1 MTIPDDFWWG
11 TAASSTQAEGAAP
24 NSTWARWEQLGKAP
38 ASGEG
43 NGFATNFADDFALYA
58 DYGLTHHRLGI
69 DWARIEPVES
79 KRDPAAI
86 EHYRDV
92 LTAARDAGIAP
103 WVCLHHFTLP
113 GWFGDDLGGFVDDR
127 KRSYYWARHVDFVA
141 ETFGDLVYGWKPI
154 NEPVAYT
161 AAGYLLGV
169 NPPGKADVN
178 DFAEAL
184 EATHLANLEAWR
196 VLRSGDQPVCTIMN
210 LNPVFAAV
218 RSPNPDERAL
228 AEANAK
234 LYDDVIWT
242 SWIRALRDGV
252 LAVPGRAERVIDD
265 YAGAFDLIGFSYY
278 SATAVYAD
286 LSTGPYPTDA
296 RTGPLGDAPWAQ
308 GLGITI
314 RRLHDELPDRPLVVA
329 ECGIGTF
336 ADDDDDAWRTEV
348 LRDSLHQVSDAIDD
362 GCDVRGF
369 FHWTGVDN
377 YEWTLGYDAR
387 FGIFDADRNPKGSAE
402 LARAW
407 AKGTSP

>member
-1 MTIPDDFWWG
+1 
-11 TAASSTQAEGAAP
+11 
-24 NSTWARWEQLGKAP
+24 
-38 ASGEG
+38 
-43 NGFATNFADDFALYA
+43 
-58 DYGLTHHRLGI
+58 
-69 DWARIEPVES
+69 
-79 KRDPAAI
+79 
-86 EHYRDV
+86 
-92 LTAARDAGIAP
+92 
-103 WVCLHHFTLP
+103 
-113 GWFGDDLGGFVDDR
+113 
-127 KRSYYWARHVDFVA
+127 
-141 ETFGDLVYGWKPI
+141 
-154 NEPVAYT
+154 
-161 AAGYLLGV
+161 
-169 NPPGKADVN
+169 
-178 DFAEAL
+178 
-184 EATHLANLEAWR
+184 
-196 VLRSGDQPVCTIMN
+196 
-210 LNPVFAAV
+210 V